1 MKASE
6 DEFGHVRAVKEHSVE
21 VLKRYFYKHSN
32 GVTTSSG
39 SRTDQSWAKAAEPGA
54 KALKDFENK
63 EHRVKIE
70 NPMCVQLCVR
80 VRVLR
85 DGERLFEK
93 KVNEVRDRAAHL
105 GKDKSR
111 AAGKMLLDKAADQM
125 DELVRL
131 SREFLVKVE
140 DVSTDS
146 EEKDIVAMIK
156 QVNSCIDDMS
166 HHKDA
171 IKLVLQQHK

>member
-1 MKASE
+1 MVLPLLLEAGPTKA
-6 DEFGHVRAVKEHSVE
+6 GLR
-21 VLKRYFYKHSN
+21 LL
-32 GVTTSSG
+32 
-39 SRTDQSWAKAAEPGA
+39 SREQK
-54 KALKDFENK
+54 LKDFENK

-80 VRVLR
+80 ARVLR
-85 DGERLFEK
+85 DGRRLFEK

-105 GKDKSR
+105 GKDR

-140 DVSTDS
+140 DVNTDS
-146 EEKDIVAMIK
+146 EEKDIVVMIK
-156 QVNSCIDDMS
+156 QVNNCIDDVS

-171 IKLVLQQHK
+171 IKLVLQQHR